1 MRPWSK
7 FAFVQITTMSGR
19 RQLAVIFWLA
29 FLERA
34 RGAREGEGLLPS
46 SFLPSRA
53 RPRNFSLWPKNTGVC
68 YASNPITD
76 LHSVFYLDEPSLETV
91 MMNSS

>member
-19 RQLAVIFWLA
+19 RELAAIFWLVY
-29 FLERA
+29 LERA
-34 RGAREGEGLLPS
+34 RETREGEGLLSS
-46 SFLPSRA
+46 SFPPSRA

-76 LHSVFYLDEPSLETV
+76 LHSVFYLDEPSLQTV